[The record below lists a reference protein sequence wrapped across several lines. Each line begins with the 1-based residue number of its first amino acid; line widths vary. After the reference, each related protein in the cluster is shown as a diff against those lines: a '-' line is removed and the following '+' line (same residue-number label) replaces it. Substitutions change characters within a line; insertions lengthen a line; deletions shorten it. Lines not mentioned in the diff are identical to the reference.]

1 MRSGVGGALVL
12 VSVSALWGVAYAGI
26 GMLVALHTRNVQAT
40 SASFL
45 VFFPLLFLTPNFVP
59 FSRLTPVMEV
69 LARGNPVSYVIEGL
83 RSLVLE
89 GWVLDKLAICL
100 GIIAATGLILTW
112 LSVRAIEGY
121 DR

>member
-1 MRSGVGGALVL
+1 MRSGVLGAVVL
-12 VSVSALWGVAYAGI
+12 VMLSALFGTAYAGL

-45 VFFPLLFLTPNFVP
+45 AFFPLLFLTPNFVP
-59 FSRLTPVMEV
+59 FNRLTPLMGA
-69 LARGNPVSYVIEGL
+69 LAHANPVSYVIEGL

-89 GWVLDKLAICL
+89 GWVWHKLAVCL
-100 GIIAATGLILTW
+100 LVIAATALILTA
-112 LSVRAIEGY
+112 LLVRAIENY